1 MSFISVRFRI
11 AAALALGCALP
22 LSGCVVT
29 DSATPASALAWHS
42 MYDVAEQLSAAA
54 GEASSALGEGAVSAA
69 QAGAAAFE
77 LDSAAIAG
85 AIDSALDNLDEAPA
99 LLWAALNRERSL
111 TADCRLEVEDA
122 ATGSTVVARSS
133 GGPDAAS
140 ALDKLDCGRWKLVCD
155 RPADSQRRRIF
166 HIFEGAD
173 SALSGLGDAE
183 VTHDVE
189 VARIT
194 TYHGSRVVRLA
205 LPEMDIDYDFELP
218 VEDIAT
224 LRGIAA

>member
-1 MSFISVRFRI
+1 M
-11 AAALALGCALP
+11 
-22 LSGCVVT
+22 
-29 DSATPASALAWHS
+29 H
-42 MYDVAEQLSAAA
+42 DVAEQLGASA

-69 QAGAAAFE
+69 QAGAAAFG

-140 ALDKLDCGRWKLVCD
+140 ALDELDCGRWKLVCD

-218 VEDIAT
+218 AEDIAT

>member
-22 LSGCVVT
+22 LSGCVVV
-29 DSATPASALAWHS
+29 DGATPASALAWHS
-42 MYDVAEQLSAAA
+42 MHDAAEQLGVAA

-69 QAGAAAFE
+69 QAGAAAFG
-77 LDSAAIAG
+77 LDSAAVG
-85 AIDSALDNLDEAPA
+85 DAIDTALDNLDEAPA
-99 LLWAALNRERSL
+99 LLWAALNRGRSL
-111 TADCRLEVEDA
+111 TADCRLEVEDV

-140 ALDKLDCGRWKLVCD
+140 ALDKLDCGRWQLALD

-166 HIFEGAD
+166 HIFEGAG
-173 SALSGLGDAE
+173 SALSGSGDAE
-183 VTHDVE
+183 TAHDVE

-194 TYHGSRVVRLA
+194 TYRDSRVVRLA

-218 VEDIAT
+218 AEDIAT

>member
-22 LSGCVVT
+22 LSGCVVV

-42 MYDVAEQLSAAA
+42 MHDAAEQLGVAA

-69 QAGAAAFE
+69 QAGAAAFG
-77 LDSAAIAG
+77 LDSAAVG
-85 AIDSALDNLDEAPA
+85 DAIDTALDNLDEAPA
-99 LLWAALNRERSL
+99 PLWAALNRGRSL
-111 TADCRLEVEDA
+111 TADCRLEVEDV

-140 ALDKLDCGRWKLVCD
+140 ALDKLDCGRWQLALD

-166 HIFEGAD
+166 HIFEGAG
-173 SALSGLGDAE
+173 SALSGSGDAE
-183 VTHDVE
+183 TAHDVE

-194 TYHGSRVVRLA
+194 TYRDSRVVRLA

-218 VEDIAT
+218 AEDIAT